1 MKRSVKTLLLL
12 CVLLICVVGY
22 WLMQQQRS
30 VDTVSE
36 TTGEFDLNAKV
47 VDDLT
52 GMSWV
57 KDDVTY
63 DFVKTD
69 GVWAKADEVTFP
81 VDQDALNALAEDL
94 LDLTATRKLEDVT
107 SPADYGLA
115 EPAFTVT
122 ATWSDGTSTDYAM
135 GDETPFSDGYYLQL
149 SDQSDVIYTIATSL
163 SSTFADTLT
172 DLAQKETLP
181 EVDTVTRLALGDS
194 LDVTWSETSRGIN
207 PDQHWYD
214 TATGEPLT
222 DADVEDL
229 ITTAKDISW
238 DTLVATSATEE
249 DLSTYGLTDAEA
261 KQLVL
266 YNDTEAALTLLL
278 GNEDENCDIYA
289 RLPDSTIVYTV
300 AAEDVSSLMS
310 ASLDTLWSKTL
321 LSLPYDQL
329 QEAVFTTSTTS
340 RVLHPQ
346 AGEDAAADD
355 AASSDTEALATA
367 TDAATD
373 EETEET
379 VDPDEELWNSLT
391 ALQATD
397 RLTSSTLGNTVLSV
411 QVTDVNGLTVTL
423 VFSEYDVDSY
433 VATMDGRSLLV
444 SADEVDKLVRTV
456 KQGA

>member
-1 MKRSVKTLLLL
+1 
-12 CVLLICVVGY
+12 
-22 WLMQQQRS
+22 
-30 VDTVSE
+30 
-36 TTGEFDLNAKV
+36 
-47 VDDLT
+47 
-52 GMSWV
+52 
-57 KDDVTY
+57 
-63 DFVKTD
+63 
-69 GVWAKADEVTFP
+69 
-81 VDQDALNALAEDL
+81 
-94 LDLTATRKLEDVT
+94 
-107 SPADYGLA
+107 
-115 EPAFTVT
+115 
-122 ATWSDGTSTDYAM
+122 M

-149 SDQSDVIYTIATSL
+149 SDQSNVIYTIATSL

-194 LDVTWSETSRGIN
+194 LDVSWSEISRGIN

-278 GNEDENCDIYA
+278 GNEDENGDIYA
-289 RLPDSTIVYTV
+289 RLPDSTMVYTV
-300 AAEDVSSLMS
+300 AAEDVSSLMN

-340 RVLHPQ
+340 RVLHLQ
-346 AGEDAAADD
+346 TDEDTAVDG

-373 EETEET
+373 EETEEP

-397 RLTSSTLGNTVLSV
+397 RLTSGTLGNTVLSV

>member
-1 MKRSVKTLLLL
+1 MPIRS
-12 CVLLICVVGY
+12 
-22 WLMQQQRS
+22 
-30 VDTVSE
+30 
-36 TTGEFDLNAKV
+36 
-47 VDDLT
+47 LT
-52 GMSWV
+52 W
-57 KDDVTY
+57 
-63 DFVKTD
+63 
-69 GVWAKADEVTFP
+69 
-81 VDQDALNALAEDL
+81 
-94 LDLTATRKLEDVT
+94 RK
-107 SPADYGLA
+107 
-115 EPAFTVT
+115 
-122 ATWSDGTSTDYAM
+122 
-135 GDETPFSDGYYLQL
+135 
-149 SDQSDVIYTIATSL
+149 
-163 SSTFADTLT
+163 
-172 DLAQKETLP
+172 KETLP

-229 ITTAKDISW
+229 ITTAKGISW
-238 DTLVATSATEE
+238 DTPGGHFRHGGRPEHLWTDGCRGQAAGFNRY
-249 DLSTYGLTDAEA
+249 TYS
-261 KQLVL
+261 
-266 YNDTEAALTLLL
+266 ALTLLL
-278 GNEDENCDIYA
+278 GNEDENGDIYA
-289 RLPDSTIVYTV
+289 RLPDSSMVYTV
-300 AAEDVSSLMS
+300 ASEDVSSLMS

-346 AGEDAAADD
+346 AGEDATADD

-397 RLTSSTLGNTVLSV
+397 RLTSGTLGNTVLSV